1 MNEVIKDALIIL
13 QFLPDNMELPYL
25 QSFQGVMEY
34 YERIVTDQERI
45 TFLEVAKSLFER
57 ERDEFRDAGSPIE
70 AECIQSNVDDI
81 QAAIDYLKAPV
92 DGQLSL
98 IEA

>member
-1 MNEVIKDALIIL
+1 MHKIIQDALMRL

-25 QSFQGVMEY
+25 DGYQGAIEY
-34 YERIVTDQERI
+34 YEKITTEKERI
-45 TFLEVAKSLFER
+45 EFLITAKSLFDR
-57 ERDEFRDAGSPIE
+57 ERDQWKGEDQIMADALQWE
-70 AECIQSNVDDI
+70 ADKI